1 MEKPP
6 ENTMP
11 KKACVINLMFECTD
25 DKQAFAVKE
34 AIDAIVKDIQQK
46 RFTFQ
51 IVET

>member
-1 MEKPP
+1 MDKPP

-25 DKQAFAVKE
+25 DQQAFNIKSQ
-34 AIDAIVKDIQQK
+34 IDTLVKDIPQK